1 MRTAFV
7 GYLSRRIFHK
17 QIQIH
22 VAEEIMNNAE
32 ILISPAISEVL
43 RRIDSLKSAE
53 NISLEEKIRIA
64 ELILSVIEEGEND
77 VIVVQ

>member
-7 GYLSRRIFHK
+7 SYLGTKIAHK
-17 QIQIH
+17 KIQIH
-22 VAEEIMNNAE
+22 VAEEIMNDVE

-64 ELILSVIEEGEND
+64 ELVLSVIEEGGND
-77 VIVVQ
+77 VVVVQ